1 MSELIHLILV
11 KLITASTIISPI
23 LVVVVNYFILGMG
36 YESIRFD
43 GTMWLPFNANTPFG
57 LSLALI
63 IQCIIVFAAF
73 CYYSPIICIYIG
85 SCWCTV
91 AFVKDIS
98 TDISRLRNV
107 EITNLNDKKLTER
120 ICNFVGFHAD
130 VEELS
135 IGDSWWIFEI
145 WLKWKWIQYF
155 RLIGE
160 FNDIYEFIV
169 FGTFLFGLVTIAS
182 SLIVFQL
189 VEYNHGNIFHWND
202 LSEFLIPLKC
212 LVNGQLKP
220 SRNFHANVL
229 DAVVIRSDF
238 LQLRSRP
245 RCEQPIQWVERW
257 HLEERLV
264 FATEQTTTN
273 NHRHHH
279 KCSRASFHSRLW
291 KCRVYTW
298 IF

>member
-1 MSELIHLILV
+1 MALVNELIAEIERMSELIHLILV

-135 IGDSWWIFEI
+135 IGDS
-145 WLKWKWIQYF
+145 
-155 RLIGE
+155 
-160 FNDIYEFIV
+160 
-169 FGTFLFGLVTIAS
+169 
-182 SLIVFQL
+182 
-189 VEYNHGNIFHWND
+189 
-202 LSEFLIPLKC
+202 
-212 LVNGQLKP
+212 
-220 SRNFHANVL
+220 
-229 DAVVIRSDF
+229 
-238 LQLRSRP
+238 
-245 RCEQPIQWVERW
+245 
-257 HLEERLV
+257 
-264 FATEQTTTN
+264 
-273 NHRHHH
+273 
-279 KCSRASFHSRLW
+279 
-291 KCRVYTW
+291 
-298 IF
+298 